1 MRNIM
6 KNNAG
11 DDNNI
16 YDNINGMINND
27 VNYNINKDTNDI
39 TIHSQIG
46 RASCR
51 ERV

>member
-27 VNYNINKDTNDI
+27 VNYNINKDTK
-39 TIHSQIG
+39 IG
-46 RASCR
+46 RAH
-51 ERV
+51 V

>member
-27 VNYNINKDTNDI
+27 VNYNINKRK
-39 TIHSQIG
+39 S
-46 RASCR
+46 SLCR
-51 ERV
+51 FRTGYC